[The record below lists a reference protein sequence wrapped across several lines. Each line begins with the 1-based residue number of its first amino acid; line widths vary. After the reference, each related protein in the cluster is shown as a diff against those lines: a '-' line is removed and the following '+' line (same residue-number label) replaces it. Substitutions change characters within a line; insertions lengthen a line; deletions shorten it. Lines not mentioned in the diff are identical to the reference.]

1 MKKILFPAITMA
13 LLAATV
19 LPTACYYDNEA
30 DLYGGGTVSCDTVNQ
45 RYSVEIQQIMA
56 ANCLSCHN
64 GPGGAAAIP
73 MESHALLKE
82 FATNGTLIDRIN
94 DSGSPMPPS
103 GLMSACDR
111 SKMEAWVKASAPN
124 N

>member
-1 MKKILFPAITMA
+1 MKKILFPAITLA

-19 LPTACYYDNEA
+19 LPTACYYDNET
-30 DLYGGGTVSCDTVNQ
+30 DLYGGTATCDTVNQ
-45 RYSVEIQQIMA
+45 RYSVEVQQIMA

-73 MESHALLKE
+73 METHALLKE

-111 SKMEAWVKASAPN
+111 SKMEAWVKAGAPN